1 MTSNFDQ
8 VCIIHVSV
16 WQTSYIATPPLVS
29 AMHIFN
35 VALKYALLH
44 NIKSFNVISLQLKQ
58 ANLVNLPHKF
68 LYIVATHV
76 KNFMQVSHS
85 PYYYFTVKS
94 KSTKSVKYQRLF
106 QPQLF

>member
-16 WQTSYIATPPLVS
+16 WQKSYIATSPLVS
-29 AMHIFN
+29 AIRIFSIASKN
-35 VALKYALLH
+35 ALLH

-58 ANLVNLPHKF
+58 AKLQIYHISSFILRLHMRKILCKSAIPLILFYHEIEEQKIQKYHK
-68 LYIVATHV
+68 V
-76 KNFMQVSHS
+76 
-85 PYYYFTVKS
+85 
-94 KSTKSVKYQRLF
+94 F